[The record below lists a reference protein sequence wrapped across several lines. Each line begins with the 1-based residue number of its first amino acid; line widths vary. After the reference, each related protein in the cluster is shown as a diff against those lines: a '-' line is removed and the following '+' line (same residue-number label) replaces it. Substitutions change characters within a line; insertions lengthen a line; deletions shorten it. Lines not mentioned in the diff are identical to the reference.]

1 MEKTALACLVLLL
14 PASAFAASCD
24 DYPKPV
30 GLDPEALL
38 NMRWIATATVP
49 VSFDDVS
56 AINDARTEATIAA
69 KAMIAETLTN
79 SAKRRDTVERAVVE
93 SSSMRGQSKDTV
105 RNELVRRMTT
115 LSSSAEALLR
125 GAVVIGDC
133 YTKGREY
140 RVTVGIKPETI
151 QAAEGL
157 AATTSDSLVT
167 APPPTMVPQRGQP
180 HGNTGAA
187 PAPRNPLNSMEGFSN
202 TQGLTKF

>member
-1 MEKTALACLVLLL
+1 MAKTFLSLLVLLF
-14 PASAFAASCD
+14 PINAFAAGCD

-38 NMRWIATATVP
+38 NMKWIATAAVP

-79 SAKRRDTVERAVVE
+79 SAKRHDTVERAIEE
-93 SSSMRGQSKDTV
+93 SSSMRDQSKDTV

-125 GAVVIGDC
+125 GAIVIGDC

-140 RVTVGIKPETI
+140 RVTIGIKPETI
-151 QAAEGL
+151 QAAEEL
-157 AATTSDSLVT
+157 AQTTSGSVAT
-167 APPPTMVPQRGQP
+167 VPAPTTVPQRGQP
-180 HGNTGAA
+180 QGKPGAA
-187 PAPRNPLNSMEGFSN
+187 PAPRDPLSSMDGFSN